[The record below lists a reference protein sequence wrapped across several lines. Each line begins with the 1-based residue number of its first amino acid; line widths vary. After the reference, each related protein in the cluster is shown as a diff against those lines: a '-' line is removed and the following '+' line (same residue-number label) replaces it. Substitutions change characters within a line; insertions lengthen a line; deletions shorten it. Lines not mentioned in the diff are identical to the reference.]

1 VILASREAHDGHLP
15 WHRKMLV
22 FLYAGK
28 KECFDIYFPA
38 MVLPTD
44 MLLIIFTVG
53 MVIAVALGLH
63 TEWRMSRLLRG
74 KSGKTLE
81 GVIIRNSSDIEK
93 FKEFRTELEAYL
105 ETVERRLG
113 QSVRGVGTVRFNPF
127 KGTGA
132 GGNTSFAT
140 AFLDEKEN
148 GVVLS
153 TLYAR
158 ERVGVYAKPI
168 KGGTSEH
175 ELTEEEKEAVKQAQ
189 QKLRL

>member
-1 VILASREAHDGHLP
+1 MELS
-15 WHRKMLV
+15 
-22 FLYAGK
+22 
-28 KECFDIYFPA
+28 
-38 MVLPTD
+38 TD
-44 MLLIIFTVG
+44 TLLFIFAAAA
-53 MVIAVALGLH
+53 VIAVFLGLH
-63 TEWRMSRLLRG
+63 TEWRMNRLLRG

-81 GVIIRNSSDIEK
+81 EIIIRNSSDIEK
-93 FKEFRTELEAYL
+93 FRQFRKELESYL
-105 ETVERRLG
+105 ETVEKRL
-113 QSVRGVGTVRFNPF
+113 QKSVCGVGTVRFNPF

-168 KGGTSEH
+168 RGGTSEH
-175 ELTEEEKEAVKQAQ
+175 ELTNEEKEAIANAKKQ
-189 QKLRL
+189 LHL